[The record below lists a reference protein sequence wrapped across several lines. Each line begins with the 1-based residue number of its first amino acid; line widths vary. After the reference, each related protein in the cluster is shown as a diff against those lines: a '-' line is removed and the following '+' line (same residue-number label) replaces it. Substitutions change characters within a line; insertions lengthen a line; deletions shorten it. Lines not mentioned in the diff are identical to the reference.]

1 MAESHSRWL
10 RGKHSPWMKLDAH
23 PGLRVGGPPRSW
35 VQGLRLFFIFIFGG
49 RADWGGVAGNGRG
62 KTAKVL
68 PGFAESHCWTPAAGA
83 SGRAPGSGP
92 ARGKRSKCAAA
103 ATAGHAD
110 GGEGAGP
117 RWRLRGMRGFARGFS
132 NMAAAV

>member
-1 MAESHSRWL
+1 
-10 RGKHSPWMKLDAH
+10 MKLDAH
-23 PGLRVGGPPRSW
+23 PGLPVGGPPRSW
-35 VQGLRLFFIFIFGG
+35 VQGLRLFFLAGG
-49 RADWGGVAGNGRG
+49 QIGAGLAGEGGGRG
-62 KTAKVL
+62 KTAKLL
-68 PGFAESHCWTPAAGA
+68 PGFAESHCWPPAAGA

-117 RWRLRGMRGFARGFS
+117 LWQLRGMRGFARGFS